1 MPVILFA
8 VFQGLFCV
16 ITGALVSGAI
26 ADRARFGAWMVFVS
40 VWTVLVYAPV
50 AHWVFDLDRPGHVGG
65 WLANRVGTLD
75 FAGGMPVEI
84 SSGAS
89 RARARAGGR
98 APASASARTRCGR
111 TT

>member
-26 ADRARFGAWMVFVS
+26 ADRARFGAWMVFVA

-50 AHWVFDLDRPGHVGG
+50 AHWVFDLDRAGPRGG
-65 WLANRVGTLD
+65 WLANRVGTVD
-75 FAGGMPVEI
+75 FAGGTAVEI
-84 SSGAS
+84 CSGAS
-89 RARARAGGR
+89 ALALAMVLGHRRR
-98 APASASARTRCGR
+98 ASARTRCGR